1 MLAGRDG
8 ISNTLEVST
17 YVLAIYPEEQQKLLD
32 EINYHIF
39 EETSKKILNRE
50 TFYVFWKKILNNLD
64 ETNNYEKI
72 NKMEYL
78 DMFIKEVLRCYPL
91 S

>member
-1 MLAGRDG
+1 LLAGRDG

-39 EETSKKILNRE
+39 EETSKKILIEN
-50 TFYVFWKKILNNLD
+50 FLN
-64 ETNNYEKI
+64 I
-72 NKMEYL
+72 
-78 DMFIKEVLRCYPL
+78 
-91 S
+91 

>member
-1 MLAGRDG
+1 M
-8 ISNTLEVST
+8 
-17 YVLAIYPEEQQKLLD
+17 AIYPEEQQKLLD

-39 EETSKKILNRE
+39 EETSKKILIEN
-50 TFYVFWKKILNNLD
+50 FLNIWKKILNNLD